1 MVDKKLGMTLTRHIY
16 EGQREHPEA
25 TGELTG
31 ILNQIALAAKIVSR
45 EVNKA
50 GLAEVLG
57 LTGKENV
64 QGELVRKLD
73 QFANDVFI
81 AAFNHMGHFCIMV
94 SEEVSDPIEIPEKYA
109 GGQYSICFDPLD
121 GSSNIDANVSVGS
134 IFAIFH
140 KVSPGVRGTLEDLL
154 QPGRK
159 VAAAG
164 YVVYGPSTMLV
175 MSTGHGVHG
184 FTLDPSVGEFLESH
198 HDIRLPA
205 KGTIYSANEGNYPY
219 WSDGVRRYVSHV
231 KQHDPETGRPYS
243 SRYVGSMV
251 ADIHRTLLYGG
262 IFLYPADSKDPTKTH
277 GKLRLL
283 YECVPMAYLIEQA
296 GGAAST
302 GTRPILDVQ
311 PTQVH
316 QRSPFFGGSRENVA
330 ELERFIAGHDHA
342 PEGDTSGTQTDA
354 SAVQTGDEGNDRRS
368 GPGAARHTDATVET
382 DA

>member
-1 MVDKKLGMTLTRHIY
+1 MLVVDRKIGMTLPRHIY

-50 GLAEVLG
+50 GLAELLG
-57 LTGKENV
+57 FTGKENV
-64 QGELVRKLD
+64 QGERVRKLD

-134 IFAIFH
+134 IFAVFH
-140 KVSPGVRGTLEDLL
+140 KVSPGVLGTMEDLL

-159 VAAAG
+159 LAAAG
-164 YVVYGPSTMLV
+164 YVVYGPSTMMVL
-175 MSTGHGVHG
+175 STGHGVYG
-184 FTLDPSVGEFLESH
+184 FTLDPSVGEFLGSH
-198 HDIRLPA
+198 NDIRIPP

-219 WSDGVRRYVSHV
+219 WSNGVKRYVSHV
-231 KQHDPETGRPYS
+231 KQHDPATKRPYS
-243 SRYVGSMV
+243 ARYVGSMV
-251 ADIHRTLLYGG
+251 ADVHRTLLYGG
-262 IFLYPADSKDPTKTH
+262 IFMYPADTKDPTKPS

-283 YECVPMAYLIEQA
+283 YECAPMAYLIEQA

-302 GTRPILDVQ
+302 GMTPILDLV
-311 PTQVH
+311 PTELH
-316 QRSPFFGGSRENVA
+316 QRAPFFGGSRENVA
-330 ELERFIAGHDHA
+330 EIERFIAEYDSFTGNGADENEQRGWSLPVMEA
-342 PEGDTSGTQTDA
+342 DR
-354 SAVQTGDEGNDRRS
+354 SAVGHPPLEN
-368 GPGAARHTDATVET
+368 V
-382 DA
+382 